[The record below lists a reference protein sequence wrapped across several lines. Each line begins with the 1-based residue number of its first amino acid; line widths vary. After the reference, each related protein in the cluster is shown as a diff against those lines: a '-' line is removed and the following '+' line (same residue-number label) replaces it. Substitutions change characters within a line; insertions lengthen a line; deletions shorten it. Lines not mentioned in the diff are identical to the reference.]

1 MQHLVPL
8 RGRAPA
14 VSPSKKDTHITQ
26 LHGAGGEL
34 MGELLERLILPRLG
48 KGAVGR
54 IGLKALDDGATIALP
69 EGEKG
74 ELVLT
79 TDSHVVKPIF
89 FPGGDIG
96 RLAAAGTINDL
107 AVMGARPIA
116 LTLAAIIEEGFPI
129 ADLERII
136 ESFAATLAEV
146 GAPVICGDTK
156 VMPAGDVDGILL
168 NTAGLG
174 LARRAISDAGLRAGD
189 RVLLTGTIGDHGM
202 ALLAAREEFK
212 LTTKLTSDVAPIW
225 PMLSALLESDEGN
238 AVHAMK
244 DPTRG
249 GLAAALNEMARKSKT
264 CIEIEEHLI
273 PMREPVLGLSEIL
286 GISPLE
292 VANEGK
298 AIVVV
303 SPEAAEEAL
312 RLLRSHPL
320 GAEAAIVGTVTDEYP
335 GRVILDTEVGGRRFL
350 DMPLGDPVPR
360 IC

>member
-1 MQHLVPL
+1 
-8 RGRAPA
+8 
-14 VSPSKKDTHITQ
+14 VSPSTKGTRITQ

-34 MGELLERLILPRLG
+34 MGEMLDRLILPRLAPNG
-48 KGAVGR
+48 NDAAR
-54 IGLKALDDGATIALP
+54 IGLRALDDGAAIALP
-69 EGEKG
+69 EGTPG

-116 LTLAAIIEEGFPI
+116 LTLAAIVEEGFPF
-129 ADLERII
+129 ADLERIVD
-136 ESFAATLAEV
+136 SFAAALAEADV
-146 GAPVICGDTK
+146 HAVCGDTK
-156 VMPAGDVDGILL
+156 VMPVGDVDGIAL
-168 NTAGLG
+168 NTTGLG
-174 LARRAISDAGLRAGD
+174 IAPRAISDAALRPGD

-212 LTTKLTSDVAPIW
+212 LKTRLESDVAPIW
-225 PMLSALLESDEGN
+225 ALLAPLLEGDLRP
-238 AVHAMK
+238 ALHAMK

-249 GLAAALNEMARKSKT
+249 GLAAALNEMARKSGT
-264 CIEIEEHLI
+264 CVEMVESAI
-273 PMREPVLGLSEIL
+273 PIRDEVRGLSELL

-298 AIVVV
+298 AIIVVAADAA
-303 SPEAAEEAL
+303 EAALQIL
-312 RLLRSHPL
+312 RAHPL
-320 GAEAAIVGTVTDEYP
+320 GADAAIVGTITEEHP
-335 GRVILDTEVGGRRFL
+335 KRVILETEIGGRRFL

>member
-1 MQHLVPL
+1 
-8 RGRAPA
+8 
-14 VSPSKKDTHITQ
+14 VSPGKKETHITP

-34 MGELLERLILPRLG
+34 MGELLERLILPRFG
-48 KGAVGR
+48 EDAVGR

-69 EGEKG
+69 EGETG

-129 ADLERII
+129 ADLERILA
-136 ESFAATLAEV
+136 SFAATLAEV
-146 GAPVICGDTK
+146 DAPVACGDTK
-156 VMPAGDVDGILL
+156 VMPAGDVDGIVL
-168 NTAGLG
+168 NTTGLG
-174 LARRAISDAGLRAGD
+174 IAVRAISDADLRPGD

-202 ALLAAREEFK
+202 ALLAAREEFQLK
-212 LTTKLTSDVAPIW
+212 TRLESDVAPIW
-225 PMLSALLESDEGN
+225 PLIAPLVELDD

-249 GLAAALNEMARKSKT
+249 GLAAALNEMARKSGA
-264 CIEIEEHLI
+264 CIEIEEPAI
-273 PMREPVLGLSEIL
+273 PMREPTLGLSELL

-303 SPEAAEEAL
+303 APEAADEAL
-312 RLLRSHPL
+312 KRLRAHPL
-320 GAEAAIVGTVTDEYP
+320 GADAAIVGTVTDEHP
-335 GRVILDTEVGGRRFL
+335 KRVVLNTEVGGRRFL